1 LKILSCFHEAK
12 QIFSQ
17 GPLMKAHYRL
27 SAPLAMFVMMTA
39 AASVASALTGTLTT
53 LTVGPMPGTAGA
65 PITLTA
71 TISPQSG
78 TLPTGTVNFSTTAA
92 PTVIYTSP
100 VINGAAT
107 LILEPAAGTY
117 TYTAVYSGDSN
128 FAASTATPVSEMV
141 TTSTTVTLTASPNPA
156 LFGQPV
162 TLTAT
167 VTPNT
172 ATGTVT
178 FYDLANIVGVAPIV
192 GGVATYT
199 AVPLPSGLR
208 TLYARYSGS
217 VQNGYATSTSLDVS
231 EAIVT
236 KSGLGY
242 GNPAI
247 LQTGTA
253 PLVQVVGDF
262 NQDGIPDLAV
272 LNAGSSTIQIF
283 LGTNNGSG
291 SFTVGNTLTTG
302 PSPVALVAGDF
313 NGDSFLDL
321 AVAAGDGVEVL
332 YGTGGGAFNSYVTT
346 TVSGEAASSL
356 AVADFNNDGLPDIA
370 ATFVGAGGPSTTTL
384 YILAST
390 GSSSFNTGVFPST
403 LIGSAVVAAGVGEF
417 NNDALPDLVLITSA
431 GANVLLNTSD
441 LSAVTPTYSLGA
453 PAVYAAGN
461 GPNAV
466 LVKSVTGNTNQDL
479 LITNFNDGT
488 VSVLLGT
495 GSGSFTSAGAFPT
508 GPAPTSLASVDFTG
522 DGIADLVVTNAT
534 PYNGTNNI
542 SIMLGN
548 GNGTYHEPLGYSAGA
563 GPTSVVVAD
572 FNNDAKPDLAV
583 LSSSSNDVDILLNLY
598 ATLTVTQGNTQ
609 SAAVNNTF
617 ALPLE
622 VTATAFGTP
631 AANVPVTFTAPT
643 SGPGGFFQGSGG
655 TALALSDTIGIA
667 TAPSYTANTN
677 AGTDIVTATAGGNTV
692 SFMLMNNA
700 QTCTF
705 TVSPNAAIL
714 IDANGGAQ
722 LFTVTASL
730 PNCMWNAASSSPS
743 ILFGTHSGTGNGVV
757 NVLFPANTSGYD
769 LTETLY
775 IAGIPIT
782 ATILA
787 TKQIFA
793 DVPPSAFY
801 FDAANL
807 MYTKGITDGCS
818 ANPLDFCPNNPVT
831 RAEMAIFIVN
841 SVYNDGPFTLNNSS
855 PYFIDVPEGSFGY
868 NQIQKMYE
876 LGITLGCAGTPGVNL
891 QYCPDDSV
899 NREDMA
905 EFIIRG
911 RYGAGTSFDIPSTPY
926 FTDVPSGAFAYNYIQ
941 RMAYDGIT
949 EGCTATTYC
958 PTEVV
963 ERDQMAIFIMKGL
976 FNLDVG
982 TGVPTQTT
990 PEITSIT
997 PASIPLGQTT
1007 TVTVT
1012 GSNTSFDS
1020 STVVNLVAGNQANP
1034 AYTVGAV
1041 TVNSTTSLTV
1051 QLTPVSGVDTTQ
1063 PYSIYISTPDQLQ
1076 EVILPNALTIT
1087 PEL

>member
-1 LKILSCFHEAK
+1 MNPNYR
-12 QIFSQ
+12 IFAAGALLVLLTAASSVD
-17 GPLMKAHYRL
+17 A
-27 SAPLAMFVMMTA
+27 SAAPLIT
-39 AASVASALTGTLTT
+39 STTT
-53 LTVGPMPGTAGA
+53 LTISPNPGVAGA
-65 PITLTA
+65 PVTLTA
-71 TISPQSG
+71 TINPQ
-78 TLPTGTVNFSTTAA
+78 TPEVPTGTVQFSEASS
-92 PTVIYTSP
+92 PTVIYTAP

-107 LILEPAAGTY
+107 LILEPPSGSY
-117 TYTAVYSGDSN
+117 TYTAVYSGDTN
-128 FAASTATPVSEMV
+128 FMGSTSSPVSEAV
-141 TTSTTVTLTASPNPA
+141 TTSTTTTLTVNPNPA
-156 LFGQPV
+156 LFGSQV
-162 TLTAT
+162 TLSASIS
-167 VTPNT
+167 PST

-178 FYDLANIVGVAPIV
+178 FYDLSNVVGVAPV
-192 GGVATYT
+192 SSGVATFQ
-199 AVPLPSGLR
+199 ASLLPSGLR
-208 TLYARYSGS
+208 SLYARYSGDVNDGPS
-217 VQNGYATSTSLDVS
+217 LSTIVSAAIIAKPGLGLGQTSTLT
-231 EAIVT
+231 AG
-236 KSGLGY
+236 SG
-242 GNPAI
+242 PI
-247 LQTGTA
+247 T
-253 PLVQVVGDF
+253 QVVGDF
-262 NQDGIPDLAV
+262 NGDGKPDIAV
-272 LNAGSSTIQIF
+272 LDTTGSNIQVF
-283 LGTNNGSG
+283 LGTGAG
-291 SFTVGNTLTTG
+291 TFTPGNSLSTGANPVG
-302 PSPVALVAGDF
+302 LVTGDF
-313 NGDSFLDL
+313 NGDGILDL

-332 YGTGGGAFNSYVTT
+332 YGSGGGAFGSYVTT
-346 TVSGEAASSL
+346 SIAGAASNL

-370 ATFVGAGGPSTTTL
+370 ALSSTTLT
-384 YILAST
+384 ILVST
-390 GSSSFNTGVFPST
+390 GPGFNTALFPTSS
-403 LIGSAVVAAGVGEF
+403 IGSAAAAEIATGDFNSDGLTDLVVITPAGAGVM
-417 NNDALPDLVLITSA
+417 
-431 GANVLLNTSD
+431 LNSSD
-441 LSAVTPTYSLGA
+441 LTAPAPTYGFAA
-453 PAVYAAGN
+453 PVVYPAGN
-461 GPNAV
+461 GPDAV
-466 LVKSVTGNTNQDL
+466 LVKDVNTDGNPDL
-479 LITNFNDGT
+479 LIANSTDGT
-488 VSVLLGT
+488 VSVLLGSANGT
-495 GSGSFTSAGAFPT
+495 FVSHGAFAAGAN
-508 GPAPTSLASVDFTG
+508 PTSIATSDFSG
-522 DGIADLVVTNAT
+522 DGIADLIVTNQSA
-534 PYNGTNNI
+534 PVSQNI
-542 SIMLGN
+542 SVLLGMGN
-548 GNGTYHEPLGYSAGA
+548 GSYRSPLTYGSENP
-563 GPTSVVVAD
+563 GPNSILVAD
-572 FNNDAKPDLAV
+572 FNSDFIPDVAI
-583 LSSSSNDVDILLNLY
+583 LSSSNQIEILLNLF
-598 ATLTVTQGNTQ
+598 ATLSLTQGNTQ
-609 SAAVNNTF
+609 TTAINNAF
-617 ALPLE
+617 ALPLQ
-622 VTATAFGTP
+622 VTANAFGTP
-631 AANVPVTFTAPT
+631 AANVSVTFTAPA
-643 SGPGGFFQGSGG
+643 SGAGGFFEGVGASA
-655 TALALSDTIGIA
+655 TAVSSSAGIA
-667 TAPSYTANTN
+667 TAPTYIANATVGEN
-677 AGTDIVTATAGGNTV
+677 DVVVTGGNNSPL
-692 SFMLMNNA
+692 SFMLTNNA

-743 ILFGTHSGTGNGVV
+743 ILFGTNSGTGNGVV

-958 PTEVV
+958 PTQVV